1 MNNYKEWRLNM
12 PHMLREVAATDSNV
26 RLAWNAAKIIDLY
39 LIKLTGRVPR
49 GSSGK
54 G

>member
-1 MNNYKEWRLNM
+1 MNKYKEWRLNM
-12 PHMLREVAATDSNV
+12 PHMLREVAPTDSNV

-39 LIKLTGRVPR
+39 LIKLTGRVPK
-49 GSSGK
+49 GSGGK